1 MEDEFPFIPLE
12 LPKSHLLEG
21 EMQVYRVV
29 DANGK
34 VVTVQASS
42 AHEAIDK
49 SGISKPL
56 KVVSGVSEKNKLLQ
70 KHVLVP
76 QAGSV
81 QTDIS
86 LENNVSDMS
95 FLVLEEIEETPA
107 EPFEAFNLKEMAAL
121 FHPPAP
127 PAAAEPAAIPMIS
140 EAPQTNGFHGTEP
153 ASPPEEQQKTEPLV
167 KDLIREEPEPLVLP
181 PELEAMT
188 KKELSE
194 DEIKKLLGE

>member
-1 MEDEFPFIPLE
+1 MEEDEFPFIPLE

-29 DANGK
+29 DMAGK
-34 VVTVQASS
+34 IVSVQAAS
-42 AHEAIDK
+42 AHEAIEK

-56 KVVSGVSEKNKLLQ
+56 KVVSGVSEKNKLLK

-76 QAGSV
+76 EGKSV
-81 QTDIS
+81 QTDID
-86 LENNVSDMS
+86 LENNVSDLS
-95 FLVLEEIEETPA
+95 FLVLDEIEETPA
-107 EPFEAFNLKEMAAL
+107 EPFEAFNLKQMAAL

-127 PAAAEPAAIPMIS
+127 PPAPEP
-140 EAPQTNGFHGTEP
+140 EALSDAQVPYTNGFHGTEP
-153 ASPPEEQQKTEPLV
+153 ASLPVEQQETEPLV
-167 KDLIREEPEPLVLP
+167 KDFIREEPEPLELS